1 MRRVGED
8 GSEQTA
14 ADIVE
19 DAEDE
24 TGYYGPRRPYEITP
38 VRADVGHA
46 EQQGG
51 DNQAELLL
59 DGAPKKRFLTNTRE
73 DRDQQE
79 ARGIGA
85 VDQPRGE
92 LLGDLT
98 QGGREAVSQEAKGD
112 GAGGGGETEE
122 HARGRTRAEKGHVET
137 PEAAPQGRNDGERT
151 VEQRGEGDET
161 RAQRAPTPG
170 TPRTG
175 LHDGP

>member
-8 GSEQTA
+8 RGEQTA

-24 TGYYGPRRPYEITP
+24 TGQYGPRRPYEITP

-51 DNQAELLL
+51 DHQAELLL
-59 DGAPKKRFLTNTRE
+59 DGAPEKRFLTDTRE
-73 DRDQQE
+73 DRDENE
-79 ARGIGA
+79 ARRIGA

-98 QGGREAVSQEAKGD
+98 QGGQESVSQEAQGD
-112 GAGGGGETEE
+112 GAGCGGETEE
-122 HARGRTRAEKGHVET
+122 HARGRTRAEKGHVEA
-137 PEAAPQGRNDGERT
+137 PEATPQGRNDGERT

-161 RAQRAPTPG
+161 RTQRAPTPG

>member
-1 MRRVGED
+1 MRGVGED
-8 GSEQTA
+8 GGEQTA

-24 TGYYGPRRPYEITP
+24 TGKYCPRRPYEITP

-51 DNQAELLL
+51 DHQAELLL
-59 DGAPKKRFLTNTRE
+59 DGAPEKRFLTDTGE
-73 DRDQQE
+73 DRDQHE
-79 ARGIGA
+79 ARRIGA

-98 QGGREAVSQEAKGD
+98 QGGHESVSQQAKGD

-122 HARGRTRAEKGHVET
+122 HARGHTRAEKGHVEA
-137 PEAAPQGRNDGERT
+137 PEAAPQGSNDSQRT
-151 VEQRGEGDET
+151 VD
-161 RAQRAPTPG
+161 
-170 TPRTG
+170 
-175 LHDGP
+175 